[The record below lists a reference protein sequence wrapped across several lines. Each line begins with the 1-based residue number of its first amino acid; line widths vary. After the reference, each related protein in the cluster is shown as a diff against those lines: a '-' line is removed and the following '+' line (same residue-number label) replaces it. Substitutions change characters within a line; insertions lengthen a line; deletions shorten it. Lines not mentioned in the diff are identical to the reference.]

1 MRDFSFISAFE
12 TLVGVLVV
20 LLAIGVVIAAVAVAL
35 GGGGGG
41 PGMGP
46 GTSPAGGPLL
56 ALAVLIGGA
65 IYVILVGGARYLGLG
80 IYQNTRRAAKLLE
93 RMAPR

>member
-1 MRDFSFISAFE
+1 MRDFFISAFE

-20 LLAIGVVIAAVAVAL
+20 LLALGVVIAAIAVAM
-35 GGGGGG
+35 GGGGSGMGG

-46 GTSPAGGPLL
+46 AGGPLAGL
-56 ALAVLIGGA
+56 LVLIGGA
-65 IYVILVGGARYLGLG
+65 IYVILVGGALYLGLG
-80 IYQNTRRAAKLLE
+80 IYQNTRRTVELLE